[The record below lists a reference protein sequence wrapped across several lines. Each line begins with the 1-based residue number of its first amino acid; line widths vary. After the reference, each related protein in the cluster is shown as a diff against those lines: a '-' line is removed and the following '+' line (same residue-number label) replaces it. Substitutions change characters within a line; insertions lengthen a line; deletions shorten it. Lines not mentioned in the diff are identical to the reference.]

1 MCNDS
6 GLSHGLV
13 STFAVLALSTAG
25 TVNASDAG
33 DGFQKMKL
41 GDFTVIALSD
51 GMFDLPAEQ
60 LLVEDRPGVVKTLLD
75 KAKLAA
81 TVSSTVNGYLID
93 TGNKRILVDAGAG
106 DLQGPG
112 LGRLAQHLQAAGY
125 ALTAIDEILLT
136 HLHPDHVGGIVKNG
150 RAVFPNATVFVDAR
164 EAAFW
169 QDASNLRKVDA
180 SVSASFDGTHAALQ
194 PYLAARRFRTFT
206 AGAQLA
212 PGVTSIAMN
221 GHTVGHTGYRVQS
234 RGQILVICGDVLH
247 VAAVQ
252 FADPKVTIRYD
263 SAPDDAQATREHLFK
278 DAARRGYW
286 LAAAHAPFP
295 GIGRVKAGGDGF
307 EWQPMHGDG
316 S

>member
-1 MCNDS
+1 MCDD
-6 GLSHGLV
+6 LRHSHLLA
-13 STFAVLALSTAG
+13 STLAVFALGAAG
-25 TVNASDAG
+25 TADASEAG
-33 DGFQKMKL
+33 FWKMKL
-41 GDFTVIALSD
+41 GDFTVVALSD
-51 GMFDLPAEQ
+51 GMFDLPAEA

-81 TVSSTVNGYLID
+81 TVPSTVNGYLID

-106 DLQGPG
+106 NLQGPG
-112 LGRLAQHLQAAGY
+112 LGRLAHHLQAAGY
-125 ALTAIDEILLT
+125 APGTIDEVLLT

-194 PYLAARRFRTFT
+194 PYLAARRFQTFT
-206 AGAQLA
+206 AGARLA

-234 RGQILVICGDVLH
+234 RGQTLVICGDVLH

-263 SAPDDAQATREHLFK
+263 SAPDDAQATREHLFE
-278 DAARRGYW
+278 DAARHGYW

-295 GIGRVKAGGDGF
+295 GIGRVKARGEGF